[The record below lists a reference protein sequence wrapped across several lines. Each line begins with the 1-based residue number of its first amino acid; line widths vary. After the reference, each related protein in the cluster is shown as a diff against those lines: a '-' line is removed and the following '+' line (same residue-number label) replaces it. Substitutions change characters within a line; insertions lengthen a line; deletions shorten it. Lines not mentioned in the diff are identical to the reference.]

1 LESGEAGRSE
11 FEMRFGMDNTMNGTN
26 ELCHLHFPSCG
37 KYRLVSSRL
46 LFCSNACPH
55 SRPQHTPA
63 ARQSQSNRLSPR
75 QHQQSAVHL
84 WLRVLYV
91 IYPRVDWHSPTHSLT
106 HSPVSMSSGQGPA
119 ASHRSASLL
128 SHQHSCFCA
137 ARARAR
143 AELST
148 TALHCTALQVAPPVV
163 SPHPQPCQPSM

>member
-1 LESGEAGRSE
+1 MESGEAGRSE

-106 HSPVSMSSGQGPA
+106 HLCRCPQ
-119 ASHRSASLL
+119 
-128 SHQHSCFCA
+128 
-137 ARARAR
+137 ARAPPHHTAPLRFSVTSIPASAPLGR
-143 AELST
+143 ELELNYLP
-148 TALHCTALQVAPPVV
+148 LHCTALQVAPPVV